1 MTVTDVERIPAQTAP
16 GAVPLLAR
24 PGLHY
29 APVPGG
35 VYFSG
40 TRGQFVLRGSELLYA
55 VADGCVPLLRAGTT
69 EDALVA
75 EFGTERARPAVRH
88 LLGKLR
94 ENGLLLDPA
103 ALTEPEP
110 PTELAA
116 RHAGTLAR
124 LTARLDDP
132 YAAFARLRRA
142 RVRLHGP
149 ATATAPALRGLRR
162 AGVTD
167 VTATAVPHT
176 PTPLVP
182 VCDPAMYADPALLS
196 ASTGPAADPR
206 PLIPAGDPA
215 VHQPLTPAGDP
226 AVHHSLTPA
235 GAPTVD
241 VPDTRTPA
249 GDPAAHQPL
258 TPVGDPTAHHSL
270 TPVGD
275 PTAHHSLTP
284 VGDPAVHQPLTPA
297 GAPTVNV
304 PDTRTPAGD
313 PTAHQPRAETPAGDP
328 AARQPLTPVGAPTVN
343 VPDTR
348 TPAGDPAANR
358 PRAEIPVGDPA
369 VAAPV
374 TAEGVPGV
382 VVEFLDGDR
391 TWTERDGT
399 LHVPVLLG
407 PGPVLVGPVRVAPG
421 VWEVFRD
428 RARAWADAEGVEPA
442 TGPIAHSLA
451 GALAAQLLT
460 DTLTG
465 VAEPGE
471 AHVVHG
477 PDLTADRVT
486 VTGAPVSEAVAVRL
500 GDAPAEPLPAPE
512 DALGAAGVLTARW
525 TGLFASVQGEDLP
538 QMPLALR
545 AAEHRADRRGTVT
558 AWAAHQETAAIA
570 AALAALRDRGT
581 GAFGV
586 PAAGLTREHWLL
598 DGALRHLARREGD
611 SHAADTPLHA
621 EGRRILAEV
630 RALLGEAEPV
640 LAVARYAGVGWP
652 LAEVTA
658 AGRSLGAGWGPTAA
672 DATYAALCTAL
683 AVTQSGGTADRLST
697 DALLTADD
705 TTRAAL
711 REQLSAI
718 AVHEGHPRRTDPVL
732 GELPFWHGPVTVRA
746 VPTTAEESGDAHH

>member
-1 MTVTDVERIPAQTAP
+1 MTVTEVERNAAVSPPATT
-16 GAVPLLAR
+16 PLRAR

-69 EDALVA
+69 EEALVA

-94 ENGLLLDPA
+94 ENGLLLDAA

-110 PTELAA
+110 PAELAA
-116 RHAGTLAR
+116 RHAETLAR

-167 VTATAVPHT
+167 VTVTAAPVT
-176 PTPLVP
+176 PQGPLVP

-196 ASTGPAADPR
+196 GSSGSAGGSRA
-206 PLIPAGDPA
+206 LIPAGAPA
-215 VHQPLTPAGDP
+215 VHG
-226 AVHHSLTPA
+226 H
-235 GAPTVD
+235 GAT
-241 VPDTRTPA
+241 
-249 GDPAAHQPL
+249 
-258 TPVGDPTAHHSL
+258 TPVG
-270 TPVGD
+270 G
-275 PTAHHSLTP
+275 
-284 VGDPAVHQPLTPA
+284 PAV
-297 GAPTVNV
+297 
-304 PDTRTPAGD
+304 
-313 PTAHQPRAETPAGDP
+313 TAS
-328 AARQPLTPVGAPTVN
+328 
-343 VPDTR
+343 
-348 TPAGDPAANR
+348 
-358 PRAEIPVGDPA
+358 
-369 VAAPV
+369 V
-374 TAEGVPGV
+374 TDEGVPRV

-391 TWTERDGT
+391 TWTEEDGT

-407 PGPVLVGPVRVAPG
+407 PGPVLVGPIGVAPG
-421 VWEVFRD
+421 AWEVLRD

-500 GDAPAEPLPAPE
+500 ADTPAEPHPAPE
-512 DALGAAGVLTARW
+512 DALDAAGVLTARW
-525 TGLFASVQGEDLP
+525 TGLFASARGEDLP

-545 AAEHRADRRGTVT
+545 AAEHRADRAGTVT
-558 AWAAHQETAAIA
+558 AWAAHQETATLA
-570 AALAALRDRGT
+570 AALAALRDRVEDTSGT
-581 GAFGV
+581 

-598 DGALRHLARREGD
+598 DGALRRLARTAGD
-611 SHAADTPLHA
+611 VLDEDAPLHA
-621 EGRRILAEV
+621 EGHRIAAEL
-630 RALLGEAEPV
+630 RALLGGTAPV
-640 LAVARYAGVGWP
+640 LAVSRYAGVGWP
-652 LAEVTA
+652 LAEVTVD
-658 AGRSLGAGWGPTAA
+658 GRPRGAGWGPTATE
-672 DATYAALCTAL
+672 ATYAALCTAL
-683 AVTQSGGTADRLST
+683 AVTQTGGTADRLST

-705 TTRAAL
+705 ATRAAL
-711 REQLSAI
+711 RAQLTAR
-718 AVHEGHPRRTDPVL
+718 AGHQGHPLRTDPVL
-732 GELPFWHGPVTVRA
+732 GELPFWYGPVTDHPVR
-746 VPTTAEESGDAHH
+746 TSAEEATDADH

>member
-1 MTVTDVERIPAQTAP
+1 MTVTDVERSAVESPPTA
-16 GAVPLLAR
+16 APLRAR

-110 PTELAA
+110 PAALAA
-116 RHAGTLAR
+116 LHADTLAR

-149 ATATAPALRGLRR
+149 TTATAPALRGLRR
-162 AGVTD
+162 AGVAD
-167 VTATAVPHT
+167 VTATSVPET

-196 ASTGPAADPR
+196 GRNGSAGGSRALLPSRA
-206 PLIPAGDPA
+206 LIPAGDPA
-215 VHQPLTPAGDP
+215 VRTPSTPVGDPAVHHPLTPAGDP
-226 AVHHSLTPA
+226 AVNQP
-235 GAPTVD
+235 G
-241 VPDTRTPA
+241 TRTPF
-249 GDPAAHQPL
+249 
-258 TPVGDPTAHHSL
+258 
-270 TPVGD
+270 
-275 PTAHHSLTP
+275 
-284 VGDPAVHQPLTPA
+284 GDPAVNGH
-297 GAPTVNV
+297 GAT
-304 PDTRTPAGD
+304 
-313 PTAHQPRAETPAGDP
+313 
-328 AARQPLTPVGAPTVN
+328 TPVG
-343 VPDTR
+343 
-348 TPAGDPAANR
+348 G
-358 PRAEIPVGDPA
+358 PA
-369 VAAPV
+369 VTAPV
-374 TAEGVPGV
+374 TTEGVPRV
-382 VVEFLDGDR
+382 VVEFLEGDR
-391 TWTERDGT
+391 TWTEEDGT

-407 PGPVLVGPVRVAPG
+407 PGPVLVGPVGVAPG

-500 GDAPAEPLPAPE
+500 ADSPADPLPTPE
-512 DALGAAGVLTARW
+512 DALDAAGVLTARW
-525 TGLFASVQGEDLP
+525 TGLFASAQGEDLP

-545 AAEHRADRRGTVT
+545 AAEHRADRTGTVT
-558 AWAAHQETAAIA
+558 AWAAHQETATIA
-570 AALAALRDRGT
+570 AALAALRDRVTDASGT
-581 GAFGV
+581 

-598 DGALRHLARREGD
+598 DGALRHLAGTGSDVR
-611 SHAADTPLHA
+611 DTDAPLHA
-621 EGRRILAEV
+621 EGHRIAAEL
-630 RALLGEAEPV
+630 RALLGGAEPV
-640 LAVARYAGVGWP
+640 LAVSRYAGVGWP
-652 LAEVTA
+652 LAEVTVD
-658 AGRSLGAGWGPTAA
+658 GRPLGAGWGPTAA
-672 DATYAALCTAL
+672 EATYAALCTAL
-683 AVTQSGGTADRLST
+683 AVAQTGGTAGRLST

-705 TTRAAL
+705 ATRAAL
-711 REQLSAI
+711 RAQLTAR
-718 AVHEGHPRRTDPVL
+718 AVHEGHSLRTDPVL
-732 GELPFWHGPVTVRA
+732 GELPFWHGPVTAHA
-746 VPTTAEESGDAHH
+746 VPTTAEEATDADH

>member
-1 MTVTDVERIPAQTAP
+1 MTVTEVERNAAVSPPATT
-16 GAVPLLAR
+16 PLRAR

-94 ENGLLLDPA
+94 ENGLLLDAA

-110 PTELAA
+110 PAELAA
-116 RHAGTLAR
+116 RHAETLAR

-167 VTATAVPHT
+167 VTATDAPVT
-176 PTPLVP
+176 PQGPLVP

-196 ASTGPAADPR
+196 GSSGSAGGSRALIPAGAPAVRTPST
-206 PLIPAGDPA
+206 PAGDPA
-215 VHQPLTPAGDP
+215 VRHPLTPAGDP
-226 AVHHSLTPA
+226 AVDGP
-235 GAPTVD
+235 G
-241 VPDTRTPA
+241 TR
-249 GDPAAHQPL
+249 
-258 TPVGDPTAHHSL
+258 TPVGDPAVQH
-270 TPVGD
+270 P
-275 PTAHHSLTP
+275 LTP
-284 VGDPAVHQPLTPA
+284 VGDPAVHGT
-297 GAPTVNV
+297 G
-304 PDTRTPAGD
+304 
-313 PTAHQPRAETPAGDP
+313 
-328 AARQPLTPVGAPTVN
+328 
-343 VPDTR
+343 TR
-348 TPAGDPAANR
+348 TPAGDPAVDGPGTR
-358 PRAEIPVGDPA
+358 TPVGDPA
-369 VAAPV
+369 VQHPLTPV
-374 TAEGVPGV
+374 GDPAVHGTGTRTPVGDPAVHGHGATTPVGGPAVTTSVTDEGVPRV

-391 TWTERDGT
+391 TWTEEDGT

-407 PGPVLVGPVRVAPG
+407 PGPVLVGPVGVAPG
-421 VWEVFRD
+421 AWEVLRD

-486 VTGAPVSEAVAVRL
+486 VTGVPVSEAVAVRL
-500 GDAPAEPLPAPE
+500 ADTPAEPHPAPE
-512 DALGAAGVLTARW
+512 DALDAAGVLTARW
-525 TGLFASVQGEDLP
+525 TGLFASARGEDLP

-545 AAEHRADRRGTVT
+545 AAEHRADRAGTVT
-558 AWAAHQETAAIA
+558 AWAAHQETATLA
-570 AALAALRDRGT
+570 AALAALRDRVEDTSGT
-581 GAFGV
+581 

-598 DGALRHLARREGD
+598 DGALRRLARTAGD
-611 SHAADTPLHA
+611 VLDEDAPLHA
-621 EGRRILAEV
+621 EGHRIAAEL
-630 RALLGEAEPV
+630 RALLGGTAPV
-640 LAVARYAGVGWP
+640 LAVSRYAGVGWP
-652 LAEVTA
+652 LAEVTVD
-658 AGRSLGAGWGPTAA
+658 GRPRGAGWGPTATE
-672 DATYAALCTAL
+672 ATYAALCTAL
-683 AVTQSGGTADRLST
+683 AVTQTGGTADRLST

-705 TTRAAL
+705 ATRAAL
-711 REQLSAI
+711 RAQLTAR
-718 AVHEGHPRRTDPVL
+718 AGHQGHPLRTDPVL
-732 GELPFWHGPVTVRA
+732 GELPFWYGPVTDHPVR
-746 VPTTAEESGDAHH
+746 TSAEEATDADH

>member
-1 MTVTDVERIPAQTAP
+1 MTVTDVERAPAGTAS
-16 GAVPLLAR
+16 GAAPLVAR

-110 PTELAA
+110 PAALAA
-116 RHAGTLAR
+116 RHAETLAR

-149 ATATAPALRGLRR
+149 TTATAPALRGLRR
-162 AGVTD
+162 AGVAD
-167 VTATAVPHT
+167 VTATSVPV
-176 PTPLVP
+176 PAAPLVP

-196 ASTGPAADPR
+196 GRSGSAGGSRA
-206 PLIPAGDPA
+206 LIPAGDPA
-215 VHQPLTPAGDP
+215 VRHPLTPAGDP
-226 AVHHSLTPA
+226 AVHHPQTPA
-235 GAPTVD
+235 GDPAVEGTGTHTPVGD
-241 VPDTRTPA
+241 PAVNRPGTRTPA
-249 GDPAAHQPL
+249 GDPAVNGHGAT
-258 TPVGDPTAHHSL
+258 TPVG
-270 TPVGD
+270 G
-275 PTAHHSLTP
+275 
-284 VGDPAVHQPLTPA
+284 PAVT
-297 GAPTVNV
+297 
-304 PDTRTPAGD
+304 
-313 PTAHQPRAETPAGDP
+313 
-328 AARQPLTPVGAPTVN
+328 
-343 VPDTR
+343 
-348 TPAGDPAANR
+348 
-358 PRAEIPVGDPA
+358 
-369 VAAPV
+369 APV
-374 TAEGVPGV
+374 TTEGVPRV

-391 TWTERDGT
+391 TWSEEDGT

-407 PGPVLVGPVRVAPG
+407 PGPVLVGPVGVAPG
-421 VWEVFRD
+421 VWAVFRD

-500 GDAPAEPLPAPE
+500 ADAPAEPLPAPE
-512 DALGAAGVLTARW
+512 DALDAAGVLTARW
-525 TGLFASVQGEDLP
+525 TGLFACAQGQHLP

-545 AAEHRADRRGTVT
+545 AAEHRADRVGMVT
-558 AWAAHQETAAIA
+558 AWAAHQETATIA
-570 AALAALRDRGT
+570 AALAALRDRAADASGT
-581 GAFGV
+581 A
-586 PAAGLTREHWLL
+586 AAGLTREHWLL
-598 DGALRHLARREGD
+598 DGALRQLARTEGD
-611 SHAADTPLHA
+611 ALDTDAPLHA
-621 EGRRILAEV
+621 EGQRIAAEL
-630 RALLGEAEPV
+630 RALPGAAEPV
-640 LAVARYAGVGWP
+640 LTVSRYTGVGWP

-658 AGRSLGAGWGPTAA
+658 DGRPLGAGWGPTAVE
-672 DATYAALCTAL
+672 ATYAALCTAL
-683 AVTQSGGTADRLST
+683 AVAQTGGTAGRLST
-697 DALLTADD
+697 DALLTVDD
-705 TTRAAL
+705 ATRAAL
-711 REQLSAI
+711 RAQLTAR
-718 AVHEGHPRRTDPVL
+718 AGHEGHPLRTDPVL
-732 GELPFWHGPVTVRA
+732 GELPFWHGPVTGHA
-746 VPTTAEESGDAHH
+746 VPTTAEEATDADH

>member
-1 MTVTDVERIPAQTAP
+1 MTVTDVERTPARTAS
-16 GAVPLLAR
+16 GAAPLVAR

-110 PTELAA
+110 PAALAA
-116 RHAGTLAR
+116 RHAETLAR

-149 ATATAPALRGLRR
+149 TTATAPALRGLRR
-162 AGVTD
+162 AGVAD
-167 VTATAVPHT
+167 VTATSVPV
-176 PTPLVP
+176 PAAPLVP

-196 ASTGPAADPR
+196 GRSGSAGGSRA
-206 PLIPAGDPA
+206 LIPAGDPA
-215 VHQPLTPAGDP
+215 VRHPQTPAGDP
-226 AVHHSLTPA
+226 AVHHPQTPA
-235 GAPTVD
+235 GGPAVEGTGTHTPAGDPAVNR
-241 VPDTRTPA
+241 PGTRTPA
-249 GDPAAHQPL
+249 GDPAVNGHGA
-258 TPVGDPTAHHSL
+258 T
-270 TPVGD
+270 
-275 PTAHHSLTP
+275 
-284 VGDPAVHQPLTPA
+284 TPA
-297 GAPTVNV
+297 G
-304 PDTRTPAGD
+304 G
-313 PTAHQPRAETPAGDP
+313 
-328 AARQPLTPVGAPTVN
+328 
-343 VPDTR
+343 
-348 TPAGDPAANR
+348 
-358 PRAEIPVGDPA
+358 PA
-369 VAAPV
+369 VTAPV
-374 TAEGVPGV
+374 TTEGVPRV

-391 TWTERDGT
+391 TWSEEDGT

-407 PGPVLVGPVRVAPG
+407 PGPVLVGPVGVAPG
-421 VWEVFRD
+421 VWAVFRD

-486 VTGAPVSEAVAVRL
+486 VTGAPVREAVAVRL
-500 GDAPAEPLPAPE
+500 TDAAAESLPAPE
-512 DALGAAGVLTARW
+512 DALDAAGVLTARW
-525 TGLFASVQGEDLP
+525 TGLFASAQGEHLP

-545 AAEHRADRRGTVT
+545 AAEHRADRAGTVT
-558 AWAAHQETAAIA
+558 AWAAHQETATIA
-570 AALAALRDRGT
+570 AALAALRDRATDASGT
-581 GAFGV
+581 A
-586 PAAGLTREHWLL
+586 AAGLTREHWLL
-598 DGALRHLARREGD
+598 DGALRQLARTEGD
-611 SHAADTPLHA
+611 VIDTDAPLHA
-621 EGRRILAEV
+621 EGLRIAAEL
-630 RALLGEAEPV
+630 RALPGAAEPV
-640 LAVARYAGVGWP
+640 LTVSRYAGVGWP

-658 AGRSLGAGWGPTAA
+658 DGRPLGAGWGPTAVE
-672 DATYAALCTAL
+672 ATYAALCTAL
-683 AVTQSGGTADRLST
+683 AVAQTGGTAGRLST
-697 DALLTADD
+697 DALLTVDD
-705 TTRAAL
+705 ATRAAL
-711 REQLSAI
+711 RAQLTAR
-718 AVHEGHPRRTDPVL
+718 AVHEGHPLRTDPVL
-732 GELPFWHGPVTVRA
+732 GELPFWHGPVTGHA
-746 VPTTAEESGDAHH
+746 VPTSAEEATDADH

>member
-1 MTVTDVERIPAQTAP
+1 MTVTDVERAPAGTAS
-16 GAVPLLAR
+16 GAAPLVAR

-110 PTELAA
+110 PAALAA
-116 RHAGTLAR
+116 RHAETLAR

-149 ATATAPALRGLRR
+149 TTATAPALRGLRR
-162 AGVTD
+162 AGVAD
-167 VTATAVPHT
+167 VTATSVPV
-176 PTPLVP
+176 PAAPLVP

-196 ASTGPAADPR
+196 GRSGSAGGSRA
-206 PLIPAGDPA
+206 LIPAGDPA
-215 VHQPLTPAGDP
+215 VRHP
-226 AVHHSLTPA
+226 
-235 GAPTVD
+235 
-241 VPDTRTPA
+241 
-249 GDPAAHQPL
+249 
-258 TPVGDPTAHHSL
+258 
-270 TPVGD
+270 
-275 PTAHHSLTP
+275 LTP
-284 VGDPAVHQPLTPA
+284 VGDPAVHHPQ
-297 GAPTVNV
+297 
-304 PDTRTPAGD
+304 
-313 PTAHQPRAETPAGDP
+313 TPAGDP
-328 AARQPLTPVGAPTVN
+328 AVEGTGTHTPVGDPAVN
-343 VPDTR
+343 RPGTR
-348 TPAGDPAANR
+348 TPAGDPAVNGHGATT
-358 PRAEIPVGDPA
+358 PVGGPA
-369 VAAPV
+369 VTAPV
-374 TAEGVPGV
+374 TTEGVPRV

-391 TWTERDGT
+391 TWSEEDGT

-407 PGPVLVGPVRVAPG
+407 PGPVLVGPVGVAPG
-421 VWEVFRD
+421 VWAVFRD

-500 GDAPAEPLPAPE
+500 ADAPAEPLPAPE
-512 DALGAAGVLTARW
+512 DALDAAGVLTARW
-525 TGLFASVQGEDLP
+525 TGLFACAQGEHLP

-545 AAEHRADRRGTVT
+545 AAEHRADRVGMVT
-558 AWAAHQETAAIA
+558 AWAAHQETATIA
-570 AALAALRDRGT
+570 AALAALRDRAADASGT
-581 GAFGV
+581 A
-586 PAAGLTREHWLL
+586 AAGLTREHWLL
-598 DGALRHLARREGD
+598 DGALRQLARTEGD
-611 SHAADTPLHA
+611 ALDTDAPLHA
-621 EGRRILAEV
+621 EGRRIAAEL
-630 RALLGEAEPV
+630 RALPGAAEPV
-640 LAVARYAGVGWP
+640 LTVSRYTGVGWP

-658 AGRSLGAGWGPTAA
+658 DGRPLGAGWGPTALE
-672 DATYAALCTAL
+672 ATYAALCTAL
-683 AVTQSGGTADRLST
+683 AVAQTCGTAGRLST
-697 DALLTADD
+697 DALLTVDD
-705 TTRAAL
+705 ATRAAL
-711 REQLSAI
+711 RAQLTAR
-718 AVHEGHPRRTDPVL
+718 AVHEGHPLRTDPVL
-732 GELPFWHGPVTVRA
+732 GELPFWHGPVTGHA
-746 VPTTAEESGDAHH
+746 VPTTAEEATDADH

>member
-1 MTVTDVERIPAQTAP
+1 MTVTDVERSPVESPPTA
-16 GAVPLLAR
+16 AILRAR

-103 ALTEPEP
+103 TLTEPEP
-110 PTELAA
+110 PAELAA
-116 RHAGTLAR
+116 RHADTLAR

-149 ATATAPALRGLRR
+149 TTATAPALRGLRR
-162 AGVTD
+162 AGVAD
-167 VTATAVPHT
+167 ATATALPMT
-176 PTPLVP
+176 PPTPLVP

-196 ASTGPAADPR
+196 GRSGSAGGSRALLPSRA
-206 PLIPAGDPA
+206 LIPAGDPA
-215 VHQPLTPAGDP
+215 ARTPSTPAGDPAVHHPLTPAGDP
-226 AVHHSLTPA
+226 AVDGT
-235 GAPTVD
+235 G
-241 VPDTRTPA
+241 TR
-249 GDPAAHQPL
+249 
-258 TPVGDPTAHHSL
+258 
-270 TPVGD
+270 
-275 PTAHHSLTP
+275 TP
-284 VGDPAVHQPLTPA
+284 VGDPAVNGH
-297 GAPTVNV
+297 GAAT
-304 PDTRTPAGD
+304 
-313 PTAHQPRAETPAGDP
+313 
-328 AARQPLTPVGAPTVN
+328 
-343 VPDTR
+343 
-348 TPAGDPAANR
+348 
-358 PRAEIPVGDPA
+358 PVGDPA
-369 VAAPV
+369 VNGHGAATPVGGPAVTAPV
-374 TAEGVPGV
+374 TTEGVPRV

-391 TWTERDGT
+391 TWTEEDGT

-407 PGPVLVGPVRVAPG
+407 PGPVLVGPVGVAPG

-500 GDAPAEPLPAPE
+500 ADAPAEPLPAPE
-512 DALGAAGVLTARW
+512 DALDAAGVLTARW
-525 TGLFASVQGEDLP
+525 TGLFASAQGEDLP

-545 AAEHRADRRGTVT
+545 AAEHRADRTGTVT
-558 AWAAHQETAAIA
+558 AWAAHQETATIA
-570 AALAALRDRGT
+570 AALAALRDRVTDATGT
-581 GAFGV
+581 

-598 DGALRHLARREGD
+598 DGALRRLARTD
-611 SHAADTPLHA
+611 SDVLDTDAPLHA
-621 EGRRILAEV
+621 EGHRIAAEL
-630 RALLGEAEPV
+630 RACLGGSEPV
-640 LAVARYAGVGWP
+640 LAVSRYAGVGWP

-658 AGRSLGAGWGPTAA
+658 DGRPLGAGWGPTTAE
-672 DATYAALCTAL
+672 ATYAALCTAL
-683 AVTQSGGTADRLST
+683 AVAQTGGTAGRLST

-705 TTRAAL
+705 ATRAAL
-711 REQLSAI
+711 RAQLTAR
-718 AVHEGHPRRTDPVL
+718 AVHEGHALRTDPVL
-732 GELPFWHGPVTVRA
+732 GELPFWHGPVTAHA
-746 VPTTAEESGDAHH
+746 VPTTAEEATDADH

>member
-1 MTVTDVERIPAQTAP
+1 MTVTDVERSAVASPPTA
-16 GAVPLLAR
+16 APLRAR

-110 PTELAA
+110 PAELAA
-116 RHAGTLAR
+116 RHADALAR

-149 ATATAPALRGLRR
+149 TTATAPALRGLRR

-167 VTATAVPHT
+167 VTATAVPET
-176 PTPLVP
+176 SAPLVP

-196 ASTGPAADPR
+196 GRSGSAGGSRA
-206 PLIPAGDPA
+206 LIPAGDPA
-215 VHQPLTPAGDP
+215 VRTPSTPVGDP

-235 GAPTVD
+235 GDPAVEGTG
-241 VPDTRTPA
+241 TRTPA
-249 GDPAAHQPL
+249 GDPAVTEP
-258 TPVGDPTAHHSL
+258 G
-270 TPVGD
+270 
-275 PTAHHSLTP
+275 
-284 VGDPAVHQPLTPA
+284 
-297 GAPTVNV
+297 
-304 PDTRTPAGD
+304 
-313 PTAHQPRAETPAGDP
+313 
-328 AARQPLTPVGAPTVN
+328 
-343 VPDTR
+343 TR
-348 TPAGDPAANR
+348 TPAGDPAVNGHGAGT
-358 PRAEIPVGDPA
+358 PAGGPA
-369 VAAPV
+369 VTAPV
-374 TAEGVPGV
+374 TTEGVPRV

-391 TWTERDGT
+391 TWTEEAGT

-407 PGPVLVGPVRVAPG
+407 PGPVLVGPAGVAPG
-421 VWEVFRD
+421 VWQVFRD
-428 RARAWADAEGVEPA
+428 RARSWADAEGVEPA

-500 GDAPAEPLPAPE
+500 ADTLAEPLPAPE
-512 DALGAAGVLTARW
+512 DALDAAGVLTARW
-525 TGLFASVQGEDLP
+525 TGLFASAQGEDLP

-545 AAEHRADRRGTVT
+545 AAEHRADRTGTVT
-558 AWAAHQETAAIA
+558 AWAAHQETATIA
-570 AALAALRDRGT
+570 AALAALRDRAGDASGT
-581 GAFGV
+581 

-598 DGALRHLARREGD
+598 DGALRRLARVEGD
-611 SHAADTPLHA
+611 VLDTDAPLHA
-621 EGRRILAEV
+621 EGRRIAAELG
-630 RALLGEAEPV
+630 ALLGGAEPV
-640 LAVARYAGVGWP
+640 LAVARYAHVGWP
-652 LAEVTA
+652 LAEVTVD
-658 AGRSLGAGWGPTAA
+658 GRPLGAGWGPTAVE
-672 DATYAALCTAL
+672 ATYAALCTAL
-683 AVTQSGGTADRLST
+683 AVAQTGGTAGRLST

-705 TTRAAL
+705 ATRAAL
-711 REQLSAI
+711 REQLTAR
-718 AVHEGHPRRTDPVL
+718 AVHEGQPRRTDPVL
-732 GELPFWHGPVTVRA
+732 GELPFWHGPVTAHA
-746 VPTTAEESGDAHH
+746 VPTNAEEATDADH

>member
-1 MTVTDVERIPAQTAP
+1 MTVTDVERSAVESPPAAAP
-16 GAVPLLAR
+16 LKAR

-110 PTELAA
+110 PAELAA
-116 RHAGTLAR
+116 RHADTLAR

-132 YAAFARLRRA
+132 YAVFARLRRA

-149 ATATAPALRGLRR
+149 TTATAPALRGLRR
-162 AGVTD
+162 AGVAD
-167 VTATAVPHT
+167 VTATALPVTP

-196 ASTGPAADPR
+196 GRSGSAGGSRA
-206 PLIPAGDPA
+206 LIPAGDPA
-215 VHQPLTPAGDP
+215 VRAL
-226 AVHHSLTPA
+226 S
-235 GAPTVD
+235 
-241 VPDTRTPA
+241 
-249 GDPAAHQPL
+249 
-258 TPVGDPTAHHSL
+258 TPVGDPAVRTPS

-275 PTAHHSLTP
+275 PAVQHSLTP
-284 VGDPAVHQPLTPA
+284 VGDPAVNQP
-297 GAPTVNV
+297 G
-304 PDTRTPAGD
+304 TRT
-313 PTAHQPRAETPAGDP
+313 
-328 AARQPLTPVGAPTVN
+328 
-343 VPDTR
+343 
-348 TPAGDPAANR
+348 
-358 PRAEIPVGDPA
+358 PVGDPA
-369 VAAPV
+369 VNGHGATTPVGGPAVTAPV
-374 TAEGVPGV
+374 TTEGVPRV

-391 TWTERDGT
+391 TWTEEDGT

-407 PGPVLVGPVRVAPG
+407 PGPVLVGPVGVAPG

-442 TGPIAHSLA
+442 IGPIAHSLA

-500 GDAPAEPLPAPE
+500 ADTPAEPLPAPE
-512 DALGAAGVLTARW
+512 DALDAAGVLTARW
-525 TGLFASVQGEDLP
+525 TGLFASAQGEDLP

-545 AAEHRADRRGTVT
+545 AAEHRADRTGTVT
-558 AWAAHQETAAIA
+558 AWAAHQETATIA
-570 AALAALRDRGT
+570 AALAALRDRATDASGT
-581 GAFGV
+581 
-586 PAAGLTREHWLL
+586 PAAGLTPEHWLL
-598 DGALRHLARREGD
+598 DGALRQLARMDGD
-611 SHAADTPLHA
+611 VLDTGAPLHA
-621 EGRRILAEV
+621 EGHRIAAEL
-630 RALLGEAEPV
+630 RALLGGAEPV
-640 LAVARYAGVGWP
+640 LAVSRYAGVGWP
-652 LAEVTA
+652 LAEVTVD
-658 AGRSLGAGWGPTAA
+658 GRPLGAGWGPTAA
-672 DATYAALCTAL
+672 GATYAALCTAL
-683 AVTQSGGTADRLST
+683 AVAQTGGTAGRLST

-705 TTRAAL
+705 ATRAAL
-711 REQLSAI
+711 RAQLTAR
-718 AVHEGHPRRTDPVL
+718 AVHEGHALRTDPVL
-732 GELPFWHGPVTVRA
+732 GDLPFWHGPVTAHA
-746 VPTTAEESGDAHH
+746 VPTTAEEATDADH

>member
-1 MTVTDVERIPAQTAP
+1 MTVTDVERTPARTAS
-16 GAVPLLAR
+16 GAEPLVAR

-110 PTELAA
+110 SAALAA
-116 RHAGTLAR
+116 RHAETLAR

-149 ATATAPALRGLRR
+149 TTATAPALRGLRR
-162 AGVTD
+162 AGVAD
-167 VTATAVPHT
+167 VTATSVPV
-176 PTPLVP
+176 PAAPLVP

-196 ASTGPAADPR
+196 GRSGSAGGSRA
-206 PLIPAGDPA
+206 LIPAGDPA
-215 VHQPLTPAGDP
+215 
-226 AVHHSLTPA
+226 
-235 GAPTVD
+235 
-241 VPDTRTPA
+241 
-249 GDPAAHQPL
+249 AARH
-258 TPVGDPTAHHSL
+258 PVRHP
-270 TPVGD
+270 
-275 PTAHHSLTP
+275 LTP
-284 VGDPAVHQPLTPA
+284 VGDPAVHHPQTPA
-297 GAPTVNV
+297 GG
-304 PDTRTPAGD
+304 PAVEG
-313 PTAHQPRAETPAGDP
+313 TGTHTPAGDP
-328 AARQPLTPVGAPTVN
+328 AVNQPGTRTPVGGPAVN
-343 VPDTR
+343 GHGAT
-348 TPAGDPAANR
+348 T
-358 PRAEIPVGDPA
+358 PVGGPA
-369 VAAPV
+369 VTAPV
-374 TAEGVPGV
+374 TTEGVPRV

-391 TWTERDGT
+391 TWTEEDGT

-407 PGPVLVGPVRVAPG
+407 PGPILVGPVGVAPG
-421 VWEVFRD
+421 VWAVFRD

-442 TGPIAHSLA
+442 AGPIAHSLA

-500 GDAPAEPLPAPE
+500 ADAPAEPLPAPE
-512 DALGAAGVLTARW
+512 DALNAAGVLTARW
-525 TGLFASVQGEDLP
+525 TGLFASAQGEDLP

-545 AAEHRADRRGTVT
+545 AAEHRADRAGTVT
-558 AWAAHQETAAIA
+558 AWAAHQETATIA
-570 AALAALRDRGT
+570 AALAALRDRATDASGT
-581 GAFGV
+581 A
-586 PAAGLTREHWLL
+586 AAGLTREHWLL
-598 DGALRHLARREGD
+598 DGALRQLARTEGD
-611 SHAADTPLHA
+611 VLDTDAPVHA
-621 EGRRILAEV
+621 EGRRIAAELG
-630 RALLGEAEPV
+630 ALPGGAEPV
-640 LAVARYAGVGWP
+640 LTVSRYAGVGWP

-658 AGRSLGAGWGPTAA
+658 DGRPLGAGWGPTAVE
-672 DATYAALCTAL
+672 ATYAALCTAL
-683 AVTQSGGTADRLST
+683 AVAQTSGTAGRLST
-697 DALLTADD
+697 DALLTVDD
-705 TTRAAL
+705 ATRAAL
-711 REQLSAI
+711 RAQLTAR
-718 AVHEGHPRRTDPVL
+718 AVHEGHPLRTDPVL
-732 GELPFWHGPVTVRA
+732 GELPFWHGPVTGHA
-746 VPTTAEESGDAHH
+746 VPTTAEEATDADH

>member
-1 MTVTDVERIPAQTAP
+1 MTVTDVERSALASPPAAAP
-16 GAVPLLAR
+16 LRAR

-110 PTELAA
+110 PAELAA
-116 RHAGTLAR
+116 RHADTLAR

-162 AGVTD
+162 AGVSD
-167 VTATAVPHT
+167 VAATAVPQT
-176 PTPLVP
+176 PAPLVP

-196 ASTGPAADPR
+196 GRSGSAGGSRA
-206 PLIPAGDPA
+206 LIPAGDPA
-215 VHQPLTPAGDP
+215 VRPPSTPAGDP
-226 AVHHSLTPA
+226 AVNGT
-235 GAPTVD
+235 G
-241 VPDTRTPA
+241 TR
-249 GDPAAHQPL
+249 
-258 TPVGDPTAHHSL
+258 
-270 TPVGD
+270 
-275 PTAHHSLTP
+275 TP
-284 VGDPAVHQPLTPA
+284 VGDPAVDGH
-297 GAPTVNV
+297 GAT
-304 PDTRTPAGD
+304 T
-313 PTAHQPRAETPAGDP
+313 
-328 AARQPLTPVGAPTVN
+328 
-343 VPDTR
+343 
-348 TPAGDPAANR
+348 
-358 PRAEIPVGDPA
+358 PVGDPA
-369 VAAPV
+369 VTAPV
-374 TAEGVPGV
+374 TTEGVPRV

-391 TWTERDGT
+391 TWAEEAGT

-407 PGPVLVGPVRVAPG
+407 PGPVLVGPVGVAPG
-421 VWEVFRD
+421 VWQVFRD
-428 RARAWADAEGVEPA
+428 RARAWADAEGVEAA
-442 TGPIAHSLA
+442 TGPISHSLA

-500 GDAPAEPLPAPE
+500 DATPAEPLPAPE
-512 DALGAAGVLTARW
+512 DALEAAGVLSARW
-525 TGLFASVQGEDLP
+525 TGLFASAQGEDLP

-545 AAEHRADRRGTVT
+545 AAEHRADRTGTVT
-558 AWAAHQETAAIA
+558 AGAAHQETATIA
-570 AALAALRDRGT
+570 VALAALRDRVTDGPGT
-581 GAFGV
+581 

-598 DGALRHLARREGD
+598 DGALRQLAREERDFLD
-611 SHAADTPLHA
+611 SDAPLHA
-621 EGRRILAEV
+621 EGRRIAVELA
-630 RALLGEAEPV
+630 ALIGGAEPV
-640 LAVARYAGVGWP
+640 LAVARYAHVGWP
-652 LAEVTA
+652 LAEVTVD
-658 AGRSLGAGWGPTAA
+658 GRPLGAGWGPTAVE
-672 DATYAALCTAL
+672 ATYAALCTAL
-683 AVTQSGGTADRLST
+683 AVAQTGGTAGRLST
-697 DALLTADD
+697 DALLATDD
-705 TTRAAL
+705 ATRAVL
-711 REQLSAI
+711 REQLTAR
-718 AVHEGHPRRTDPVL
+718 AVHEGRPRRTDPVL
-732 GELPFWHGPVTVRA
+732 GELPFWHGPVTAHA
-746 VPTTAEESGDAHH
+746 VPTNAEETTDADH

>member
-1 MTVTDVERIPAQTAP
+1 MTVTDVERSAVESPPTA
-16 GAVPLLAR
+16 ATLRAR

-110 PTELAA
+110 PAELAA
-116 RHAGTLAR
+116 RHADTLAR

-132 YAAFARLRRA
+132 YAAFARLHRA

-149 ATATAPALRGLRR
+149 MTATAPALRGLRR
-162 AGVTD
+162 AGVAD
-167 VTATAVPHT
+167 VTATSVPQP

-196 ASTGPAADPR
+196 GRSGSAGGSRA
-206 PLIPAGDPA
+206 LIPAGDPA
-215 VHQPLTPAGDP
+215 VRTPSTPAGDP
-226 AVHHSLTPA
+226 AVEGT
-235 GAPTVD
+235 G
-241 VPDTRTPA
+241 TRTPV
-249 GDPAAHQPL
+249 GGPAVTEPG
-258 TPVGDPTAHHSL
+258 TR
-270 TPVGD
+270 
-275 PTAHHSLTP
+275 TP
-284 VGDPAVHQPLTPA
+284 VGDPAVNGH
-297 GAPTVNV
+297 GAT
-304 PDTRTPAGD
+304 
-313 PTAHQPRAETPAGDP
+313 
-328 AARQPLTPVGAPTVN
+328 TPVG
-343 VPDTR
+343 
-348 TPAGDPAANR
+348 G
-358 PRAEIPVGDPA
+358 PA
-369 VAAPV
+369 VTAPV
-374 TAEGVPGV
+374 TTEGVPRV

-391 TWTERDGT
+391 TWTEEDGT

-407 PGPVLVGPVRVAPG
+407 PGPVLVGPAGVAPG
-421 VWEVFRD
+421 VWEAFRD

-500 GDAPAEPLPAPE
+500 ADAPAEPLPAPE
-512 DALGAAGVLTARW
+512 DALDAAGVLTARW
-525 TGLFASVQGEDLP
+525 TGLFASAQGEDLP

-545 AAEHRADRRGTVT
+545 AAEHRADRTGTVT
-558 AWAAHQETAAIA
+558 AWAAHQETATIA
-570 AALAALRDRGT
+570 AALAALRDRATDATGT
-581 GAFGV
+581 

-598 DGALRHLARREGD
+598 DGALRRLARTDGGVL
-611 SHAADTPLHA
+611 DTDAPLHA
-621 EGRRILAEV
+621 EGHRIAAEL
-630 RALLGEAEPV
+630 RALLGGAEPV
-640 LAVARYAGVGWP
+640 LAVSRYPGVGWR
-652 LAEVTA
+652 LAGVTVD
-658 AGRSLGAGWGPTAA
+658 GRPLGAGWGPTAA
-672 DATYAALCTAL
+672 EATYAALCTAL
-683 AVTQSGGTADRLST
+683 AVAQTGGTAGRLST

-705 TTRAAL
+705 ATRAAL
-711 REQLSAI
+711 RAQLTAR
-718 AVHEGHPRRTDPVL
+718 AVHEGHALRTDPVL
-732 GELPFWHGPVTVRA
+732 GELPFWHGPVTAHA
-746 VPTTAEESGDAHH
+746 VPTTAEEATDADR

>member
-1 MTVTDVERIPAQTAP
+1 MTVTDVERTPARTAS
-16 GAVPLLAR
+16 GAAPLVAR

-110 PTELAA
+110 PAALAA
-116 RHAGTLAR
+116 RHAETLAR

-149 ATATAPALRGLRR
+149 TTATAPALRGLRR
-162 AGVTD
+162 AGVAD
-167 VTATAVPHT
+167 VTATSVPV
-176 PTPLVP
+176 PVAPLVP

-196 ASTGPAADPR
+196 GRSGSAGGSRA
-206 PLIPAGDPA
+206 LIPAGDPA
-215 VHQPLTPAGDP
+215 VRHP
-226 AVHHSLTPA
+226 
-235 GAPTVD
+235 
-241 VPDTRTPA
+241 
-249 GDPAAHQPL
+249 
-258 TPVGDPTAHHSL
+258 
-270 TPVGD
+270 
-275 PTAHHSLTP
+275 LTP
-284 VGDPAVHQPLTPA
+284 VGDPAVHHPQ
-297 GAPTVNV
+297 
-304 PDTRTPAGD
+304 
-313 PTAHQPRAETPAGDP
+313 TPAGDP
-328 AARQPLTPVGAPTVN
+328 AVEGTGTHTPAGDPAVN
-343 VPDTR
+343 RPGTR
-348 TPAGDPAANR
+348 TPAGDPAVNGHGATT
-358 PRAEIPVGDPA
+358 PVGDPA
-369 VAAPV
+369 VTAPV
-374 TAEGVPGV
+374 TTEGVPRV

-391 TWTERDGT
+391 TWTEEDGT

-407 PGPVLVGPVRVAPG
+407 PGPVLVGPVGVAPG
-421 VWEVFRD
+421 VWAVFRD

-486 VTGAPVSEAVAVRL
+486 VTGAPVREAVAVRL
-500 GDAPAEPLPAPE
+500 ADAPAESLPAPE
-512 DALGAAGVLTARW
+512 DALDAAGVLTARW
-525 TGLFASVQGEDLP
+525 TGLFASAQGEHLP

-545 AAEHRADRRGTVT
+545 AAEHRADRAGTVT
-558 AWAAHQETAAIA
+558 AWAAHQETATIA
-570 AALAALRDRGT
+570 AALAALRDRATDASGT
-581 GAFGV
+581 A
-586 PAAGLTREHWLL
+586 AAGLTREHWLL
-598 DGALRHLARREGD
+598 DGALRQLARTEGD
-611 SHAADTPLHA
+611 VIDTDAPLHA
-621 EGRRILAEV
+621 EGLRIAAEL
-630 RALLGEAEPV
+630 RALPGAAEPV
-640 LAVARYAGVGWP
+640 LTVSRYAGVDWP

-658 AGRSLGAGWGPTAA
+658 DGRPLGAGWGPTAVE
-672 DATYAALCTAL
+672 ATYAALCTAL
-683 AVTQSGGTADRLST
+683 AVAQTGGTAGRLST
-697 DALLTADD
+697 DALLTVDD
-705 TTRAAL
+705 ATRAAL
-711 REQLSAI
+711 RAQLTAR
-718 AVHEGHPRRTDPVL
+718 AVHEGHPLRTDAVL
-732 GELPFWHGPVTVRA
+732 GELPFWHGPVTGHA
-746 VPTTAEESGDAHH
+746 VPTTAEEATDADH

>member
-1 MTVTDVERIPAQTAP
+1 MTVTDVERSAVESPPTSAP
-16 GAVPLLAR
+16 LRAR

-103 ALTEPEP
+103 VLTEPEP
-110 PTELAA
+110 PAELAA
-116 RHAGTLAR
+116 RHADTLAR

-132 YAAFARLRRA
+132 YAAFARLRRT

-162 AGVTD
+162 AGLTA
-167 VTATAVPHT
+167 VTATAVPEP
-176 PTPLVP
+176 PTSLVP

-196 ASTGPAADPR
+196 GRSGSAGGSRA
-206 PLIPAGDPA
+206 LIPAGDPA
-215 VHQPLTPAGDP
+215 VRPSLTPAGDPAVQQPLTPVGDPAVDGTGTRTPAGDP
-226 AVHHSLTPA
+226 AVHHPPTPA
-235 GAPTVD
+235 GDPAEDGTG
-241 VPDTRTPA
+241 TRTPA
-249 GDPAAHQPL
+249 GDPAV
-258 TPVGDPTAHHSL
+258 TGTG
-270 TPVGD
+270 TR
-275 PTAHHSLTP
+275 
-284 VGDPAVHQPLTPA
+284 TPA
-297 GAPTVNV
+297 GAPAVNGHGA
-304 PDTRTPAGD
+304 T
-313 PTAHQPRAETPAGDP
+313 
-328 AARQPLTPVGAPTVN
+328 TPVG
-343 VPDTR
+343 
-348 TPAGDPAANR
+348 G
-358 PRAEIPVGDPA
+358 PA
-369 VAAPV
+369 VTAPV
-374 TAEGVPGV
+374 TTEGVPRV

-391 TWTERDGT
+391 TWTEEAGT

-407 PGPVLVGPVRVAPG
+407 PGPVLVGPVGVAPG

-442 TGPIAHSLA
+442 TGPVAHSLA

-477 PDLTADRVT
+477 LDLTADRVT

-500 GDAPAEPLPAPE
+500 TDTPAEPLPAPE
-512 DALGAAGVLTARW
+512 DALDAAGVLSARW
-525 TGLFASVQGEDLP
+525 TGLFASAQGEDLP

-545 AAEHRADRRGTVT
+545 AAEHRADRTGTVT
-558 AWAAHQETAAIA
+558 AWAAHQETATIA
-570 AALAALRDRGT
+570 AALAALRDRATDASGT
-581 GAFGV
+581 

-598 DGALRHLARREGD
+598 DGALRRLARMEEGIL
-611 SHAADTPLHA
+611 DTDAPLHA
-621 EGRRILAEV
+621 EGRRIAAEV
-630 RALLGEAEPV
+630 RALLGGAEPG
-640 LAVARYAGVGWP
+640 LAVSRYAGVGWP
-652 LAEVTA
+652 LAEVTVE
-658 AGRSLGAGWGPTAA
+658 GRPLGAGWGPTAVE
-672 DATYAALCTAL
+672 ATYAALCTAL
-683 AVTQSGGTADRLST
+683 AVAQTGGTAGRLST

-705 TTRAAL
+705 ATRAAL
-711 REQLSAI
+711 REQLTAR
-718 AVHEGHPRRTDPVL
+718 AVHEGHSRRTDPVL
-732 GELPFWHGPVTVRA
+732 GELPFWHGPVTAHA
-746 VPTTAEESGDAHH
+746 VPTTAEEATDADH

>member
-1 MTVTDVERIPAQTAP
+1 MTVTDVERSAVESPPAAAP
-16 GAVPLLAR
+16 LTAR

-103 ALTEPEP
+103 TLTEPEP
-110 PTELAA
+110 PAELAA
-116 RHAGTLAR
+116 RHADTLAR

-149 ATATAPALRGLRR
+149 TTATAPALRGLRR

-167 VTATAVPHT
+167 VTATAVPQT
-176 PTPLVP
+176 PAPLVP

-196 ASTGPAADPR
+196 GRSGSAGGSRA
-206 PLIPAGDPA
+206 LIPAGDPA
-215 VHQPLTPAGDP
+215 VRPPSTPAGDP
-226 AVHHSLTPA
+226 AVEGT
-235 GAPTVD
+235 G
-241 VPDTRTPA
+241 TR
-249 GDPAAHQPL
+249 
-258 TPVGDPTAHHSL
+258 
-270 TPVGD
+270 
-275 PTAHHSLTP
+275 TP
-284 VGDPAVHQPLTPA
+284 VGDPAVNGHGA
-297 GAPTVNV
+297 GT
-304 PDTRTPAGD
+304 
-313 PTAHQPRAETPAGDP
+313 
-328 AARQPLTPVGAPTVN
+328 
-343 VPDTR
+343 
-348 TPAGDPAANR
+348 
-358 PRAEIPVGDPA
+358 PVGDPA
-369 VAAPV
+369 VEGTGTRTPVGDPAVNGTGTRTPVGDPAVNGHGATTPVGDPAVTAPV
-374 TAEGVPGV
+374 TTEGVPRV

-391 TWTERDGT
+391 TWTEEAGT

-407 PGPVLVGPVRVAPG
+407 PGPVLVGPVGVTPG

-428 RARAWADAEGVEPA
+428 RARAWADAEGVEAA

-486 VTGAPVSEAVAVRL
+486 VTGAPVNEAVAVRL
-500 GDAPAEPLPAPE
+500 DDAPAEPLPAPE
-512 DALGAAGVLTARW
+512 DALEAAGVLSARW
-525 TGLFASVQGEDLP
+525 TGLFASAQGEDLP

-545 AAEHRADRRGTVT
+545 AAEHRADRTGTVT
-558 AWAAHQETAAIA
+558 AWAAHQETATIA
-570 AALAALRDRGT
+570 AALAALRDRVTDGSGT
-581 GAFGV
+581 

-598 DGALRHLARREGD
+598 DGALRRLARTEGD
-611 SHAADTPLHA
+611 VLDTDAPLHA
-621 EGRRILAEV
+621 EGRRIAAELA
-630 RALLGEAEPV
+630 ALLGGAEPV
-640 LAVARYAGVGWP
+640 LAVARYAHVGWP
-652 LAEVTA
+652 LAEVTVD
-658 AGRSLGAGWGPTAA
+658 GRPLGAGWGPTAVE
-672 DATYAALCTAL
+672 ATYAALCTAL
-683 AVTQSGGTADRLST
+683 AVAQTGGTAGRLST

-705 TTRAAL
+705 VTRAAL
-711 REQLSAI
+711 REQLTARG
-718 AVHEGHPRRTDPVL
+718 VHEGRPRRSDPVL
-732 GELPFWHGPVTVRA
+732 GELPFWHGPVTAHA
-746 VPTTAEESGDAHH
+746 VPTNAEEATDADH

>member
-1 MTVTDVERIPAQTAP
+1 MTVTDVERN
-16 GAVPLLAR
+16 AVESPPTGTPLKAR

-103 ALTEPEP
+103 AFTEPEP
-110 PTELAA
+110 PAELAA
-116 RHAGTLAR
+116 RHADTLAR

-149 ATATAPALRGLRR
+149 TTATAPALRGLRR
-162 AGVTD
+162 AGVAD
-167 VTATAVPHT
+167 VTATALPVPP

-196 ASTGPAADPR
+196 GRSGSAGGSRA
-206 PLIPAGDPA
+206 LIPAGDPA
-215 VHQPLTPAGDP
+215 VRALTTPAGDPAVQHPLTPAGDP
-226 AVHHSLTPA
+226 AVRHP
-235 GAPTVD
+235 
-241 VPDTRTPA
+241 
-249 GDPAAHQPL
+249 
-258 TPVGDPTAHHSL
+258 
-270 TPVGD
+270 
-275 PTAHHSLTP
+275 LTP
-284 VGDPAVHQPLTPA
+284 VGDPAVRHPL
-297 GAPTVNV
+297 
-304 PDTRTPAGD
+304 
-313 PTAHQPRAETPAGDP
+313 TPAGDP
-328 AARQPLTPVGAPTVN
+328 AVQHPLT
-343 VPDTR
+343 
-348 TPAGDPAANR
+348 
-358 PRAEIPVGDPA
+358 PVGDPA
-369 VAAPV
+369 VDGPGTRTPVGDPAVNRPGTRTPVGDPAVNGHGATTPAGGPAVTAPV
-374 TAEGVPGV
+374 TTEGMPRV

-391 TWTERDGT
+391 TWAEEDGT

-407 PGPVLVGPVRVAPG
+407 PGPVLVGPVGVAPG

-460 DTLTG
+460 DILTG

-500 GDAPAEPLPAPE
+500 ADTPAGPLPDPE
-512 DALGAAGVLTARW
+512 DALDAAGVLTARW
-525 TGLFASVQGEDLP
+525 TGLFASAQGEELP

-545 AAEHRADRRGTVT
+545 AAEHRADRTGTVT
-558 AWAAHQETAAIA
+558 AWAAHQETATIA
-570 AALAALRDRGT
+570 AALAALRDRVTDASGT
-581 GAFGV
+581 
-586 PAAGLTREHWLL
+586 PAAGLTREGWLL
-598 DGALRHLARREGD
+598 DGALRRLARTD
-611 SHAADTPLHA
+611 DDVLDTDAPLHA
-621 EGRRILAEV
+621 EGRRIAAEL
-630 RALLGEAEPV
+630 RALLGGAEPV
-640 LAVARYAGVGWP
+640 LAVSRYAGVGWP
-652 LAEVTA
+652 LAEVTVD
-658 AGRSLGAGWGPTAA
+658 GRPLGAGWGPTAA
-672 DATYAALCTAL
+672 EATYAALCTAL
-683 AVTQSGGTADRLST
+683 AVAQTGGTTDRLST
-697 DALLTADD
+697 DALLTADG

-711 REQLSAI
+711 RAQLTAR
-718 AVHEGHPRRTDPVL
+718 AVHEGHSLRTDPVL
-732 GELPFWHGPVTVRA
+732 GELPFWHGPVTA
-746 VPTTAEESGDAHH
+746 HAAPTTAEEATDADH

>member
-1 MTVTDVERIPAQTAP
+1 MTVTDVERTPARTAP
-16 GAVPLLAR
+16 GAEPLVAR

-110 PTELAA
+110 PAELAA
-116 RHAGTLAR
+116 RHAETLAR

-149 ATATAPALRGLRR
+149 TTATAPALRGLRR
-162 AGVTD
+162 AGMAD
-167 VTATAVPHT
+167 VTATAVPVT
-176 PTPLVP
+176 PPTPLVP

-196 ASTGPAADPR
+196 GRSASAGGSLA
-206 PLIPAGDPA
+206 LIPAGDPA
-215 VHQPLTPAGDP
+215 VRLPSTPAGDP
-226 AVHHSLTPA
+226 AVRHPLTPV
-235 GAPTVD
+235 GDPTVD
-241 VPDTRTPA
+241 QPGTGTPVGDPAVDGTGTRTPA
-249 GDPAAHQPL
+249 GDPAVNGHGA
-258 TPVGDPTAHHSL
+258 T
-270 TPVGD
+270 
-275 PTAHHSLTP
+275 TP
-284 VGDPAVHQPLTPA
+284 VGDPAVNGHSAVT
-297 GAPTVNV
+297 
-304 PDTRTPAGD
+304 
-313 PTAHQPRAETPAGDP
+313 
-328 AARQPLTPVGAPTVN
+328 
-343 VPDTR
+343 
-348 TPAGDPAANR
+348 
-358 PRAEIPVGDPA
+358 PVGDPA
-369 VAAPV
+369 VNGHGATTPVGDPAVNGTSATTPVGGPAVTAPV
-374 TAEGVPGV
+374 TTEGVPRV

-391 TWTERDGT
+391 TWTEEDGAV
-399 LHVPVLLG
+399 HVPVLLG
-407 PGPVLVGPVRVAPG
+407 PGPVLVGPVGVAPG

-500 GDAPAEPLPAPE
+500 ADTPAEPLPAPE
-512 DALGAAGVLTARW
+512 DALDAAGALTARW
-525 TGLFASVQGEDLP
+525 TGLFASAQGEDLP

-545 AAEHRADRRGTVT
+545 AAEHRADHTGTVT
-558 AWAAHQETAAIA
+558 AWAAHQETATIA
-570 AALAALRDRGT
+570 AALAALRDRVSDPSGT
-581 GAFGV
+581 A
-586 PAAGLTREHWLL
+586 AAGLTREHWLL
-598 DGALRHLARREGD
+598 DGALRQLAGTEGD
-611 SHAADTPLHA
+611 VLDADAPLHA
-621 EGRRILAEV
+621 EGHRIAAEL
-630 RALLGEAEPV
+630 RALSGGAEPV
-640 LAVARYAGVGWP
+640 LTVSRYAGVGWP

-658 AGRSLGAGWGPTAA
+658 DGRSLGAGWGPTAA
-672 DATYAALCTAL
+672 EATYAALCTAL
-683 AVTQSGGTADRLST
+683 AVAQTGGTAGRLST

-711 REQLSAI
+711 RAQLTAR
-718 AVHEGHPRRTDPVL
+718 AGYEGNPLSTDPVL
-732 GELPFWHGPVTVRA
+732 GELPFWHGPVTAHA
-746 VPTTAEESGDAHH
+746 VPTTAEEATDDDH

>member
-1 MTVTDVERIPAQTAP
+1 MTVTDVERSAVESPPTA
-16 GAVPLLAR
+16 APLRAR

-103 ALTEPEP
+103 TLTEPEP
-110 PTELAA
+110 PAELAA
-116 RHAGTLAR
+116 RHADTLAR

-149 ATATAPALRGLRR
+149 TTATAPALRGLRR
-162 AGVTD
+162 AGVAD
-167 VTATAVPHT
+167 VTATAVPVT
-176 PTPLVP
+176 PPTPLVP

-196 ASTGPAADPR
+196 GRSGSAGGSRALIPAGAPAVR
-206 PLIPAGDPA
+206 PVPTPAGDPA
-215 VHQPLTPAGDP
+215 VQHPLTPVGDPAVQHPLTPAGDP
-226 AVHHSLTPA
+226 AVDA
-235 GAPTVD
+235 G
-241 VPDTRTPA
+241 TR
-249 GDPAAHQPL
+249 
-258 TPVGDPTAHHSL
+258 
-270 TPVGD
+270 
-275 PTAHHSLTP
+275 TP
-284 VGDPAVHQPLTPA
+284 VGDPAVTEP
-297 GAPTVNV
+297 G
-304 PDTRTPAGD
+304 TRT
-313 PTAHQPRAETPAGDP
+313 
-328 AARQPLTPVGAPTVN
+328 
-343 VPDTR
+343 
-348 TPAGDPAANR
+348 
-358 PRAEIPVGDPA
+358 PVGDPA
-369 VAAPV
+369 VTEPGTRTPVGGPAVNGHGATTPVGGPAVTASV
-374 TAEGVPGV
+374 TAEGVPRV

-391 TWTERDGT
+391 TWIEEDGT

-407 PGPVLVGPVRVAPG
+407 PGPVLVGPVGVAPG
-421 VWEVFRD
+421 VWQVFRD

-460 DTLTG
+460 DTLTS

-477 PDLTADRVT
+477 HDLTADRVT

-500 GDAPAEPLPAPE
+500 ADAPAEPLPAPE
-512 DALGAAGVLTARW
+512 DALDAAGVLTARW
-525 TGLFASVQGEDLP
+525 TGLFASAQGEDLP
-538 QMPLALR
+538 QMPVALR
-545 AAEHRADRRGTVT
+545 AAEHRADRTGTVT
-558 AWAAHQETAAIA
+558 AWAAHQETATIA
-570 AALAALRDRGT
+570 AALAALRDRATDATGT
-581 GAFGV
+581 

-598 DGALRHLARREGD
+598 DGALRRLARTDGD
-611 SHAADTPLHA
+611 VLDTDAPLHA
-621 EGRRILAEV
+621 EGHRIAAEL

-640 LAVARYAGVGWP
+640 LAVSRYAGVGWP
-652 LAEVTA
+652 LAEVTVD
-658 AGRSLGAGWGPTAA
+658 GRPLGAGWGPTAA
-672 DATYAALCTAL
+672 EATYAALCTAL
-683 AVTQSGGTADRLST
+683 AVAQTGGTAGRLST
-697 DALLTADD
+697 DALLTADG

-711 REQLSAI
+711 REQLTAR
-718 AVHEGHPRRTDPVL
+718 AVHEGQPRRTDPVL
-732 GELPFWHGPVTVRA
+732 GELPFWHGPVTAHA
-746 VPTTAEESGDAHH
+746 VPTTAEEATDAGH

>member
-1 MTVTDVERIPAQTAP
+1 MTVTDVERSAVASPPAAAP
-16 GAVPLLAR
+16 LRAR

-110 PTELAA
+110 PAELAA
-116 RHAGTLAR
+116 RHADTLAR

-162 AGVTD
+162 AGVSD
-167 VTATAVPHT
+167 VAATAVPQT
-176 PTPLVP
+176 PAPLVP

-196 ASTGPAADPR
+196 GRSGSAGGSRA
-206 PLIPAGDPA
+206 LIPAGDPA
-215 VHQPLTPAGDP
+215 VRPPSTPAGDP
-226 AVHHSLTPA
+226 AVNGT
-235 GAPTVD
+235 G
-241 VPDTRTPA
+241 TR
-249 GDPAAHQPL
+249 
-258 TPVGDPTAHHSL
+258 
-270 TPVGD
+270 
-275 PTAHHSLTP
+275 TP
-284 VGDPAVHQPLTPA
+284 VGDPAVDGH
-297 GAPTVNV
+297 GAT
-304 PDTRTPAGD
+304 
-313 PTAHQPRAETPAGDP
+313 TPAGDP
-328 AARQPLTPVGAPTVN
+328 AVQHPP
-343 VPDTR
+343 
-348 TPAGDPAANR
+348 TPAGDPAVNGTSTR
-358 PRAEIPVGDPA
+358 TPVGDPA
-369 VAAPV
+369 VDGHGATTPAGDPAVTAPV
-374 TAEGVPGV
+374 TTEGVPRV

-391 TWTERDGT
+391 TWTEEAGT

-407 PGPVLVGPVRVAPG
+407 PGPVLVGPVGVAPG
-421 VWEVFRD
+421 VWQVFRD
-428 RARAWADAEGVEPA
+428 RARAWADAEGVEAA
-442 TGPIAHSLA
+442 TGPISHSLA

-500 GDAPAEPLPAPE
+500 DATPAEPLPAPE
-512 DALGAAGVLTARW
+512 DALEAAGVLSARW
-525 TGLFASVQGEDLP
+525 TGLFASAQGEDLP

-545 AAEHRADRRGTVT
+545 AAEHRADRTGTVT
-558 AWAAHQETAAIA
+558 AWAAHQETATIA
-570 AALAALRDRGT
+570 AALAALRDRVTDGPGT
-581 GAFGV
+581 

-598 DGALRHLARREGD
+598 DGALRQLAGEERDFLD
-611 SHAADTPLHA
+611 SDAPLHA
-621 EGRRILAEV
+621 EGRRIAVELA
-630 RALLGEAEPV
+630 ALIGGAEPV
-640 LAVARYAGVGWP
+640 LAVARYAHVGWP
-652 LAEVTA
+652 LAEVTVD
-658 AGRSLGAGWGPTAA
+658 GRPLGAGWGPTAVE
-672 DATYAALCTAL
+672 ATYAALCTAL
-683 AVTQSGGTADRLST
+683 AVAQTGGTAGRLST
-697 DALLTADD
+697 DALLATDD
-705 TTRAAL
+705 ATRAVL
-711 REQLSAI
+711 REQLTAR
-718 AVHEGHPRRTDPVL
+718 AVHEGRPRRTDPVL
-732 GELPFWHGPVTVRA
+732 GELPFWHGPVTAHA
-746 VPTTAEESGDAHH
+746 VPTNAEETTDADH

>member
-1 MTVTDVERIPAQTAP
+1 MTVTDVERTPARTASD
-16 GAVPLLAR
+16 AVPLMAR

-110 PTELAA
+110 PAELAA

-167 VTATAVPHT
+167 VTATAVPLT
-176 PTPLVP
+176 PTSLVP

-196 ASTGPAADPR
+196 GR
-206 PLIPAGDPA
+206 PGPAGDSGPLFPA
-215 VHQPLTPAGDP
+215 GAPAAHHPPTPAGDP
-226 AVHHSLTPA
+226 AVNQPGTRTPVGDPTVDAPGTPTPVGDPAVHHPPTPA
-235 GAPTVD
+235 GDPATHHTG
-241 VPDTRTPA
+241 TRTPA
-249 GDPAAHQPL
+249 GDPAAHQP
-258 TPVGDPTAHHSL
+258 G
-270 TPVGD
+270 
-275 PTAHHSLTP
+275 
-284 VGDPAVHQPLTPA
+284 
-297 GAPTVNV
+297 
-304 PDTRTPAGD
+304 TRT
-313 PTAHQPRAETPAGDP
+313 
-328 AARQPLTPVGAPTVN
+328 
-343 VPDTR
+343 
-348 TPAGDPAANR
+348 
-358 PRAEIPVGDPA
+358 PVGDPA
-369 VAAPV
+369 VAASV
-374 TAEGVPGV
+374 MGEGVPGV

-391 TWTERDGT
+391 TWTEGDGT

-407 PGPVLVGPVRVAPG
+407 PGPVLVGPVGVAPG

-428 RARAWADAEGVEPA
+428 RVRAWADAEGVEPA

-500 GDAPAEPLPAPE
+500 GDAPAEPFPAPE

-525 TGLFASVQGEDLP
+525 TGLFASPQGEDLP

-545 AAEHRADRRGTVT
+545 AAEHRADRTGTVT
-558 AWAAHQETAAIA
+558 AWAAHQETAVVA

-581 GAFGV
+581 RASGI

-598 DGALRHLARREGD
+598 DGALRHLARQDGD
-611 SHAADTPLHA
+611 GRDADTPLHA

-640 LAVARYAGVGWP
+640 LAVTRYAGVGWP

-658 AGRSLGAGWGPTAA
+658 AGRPLGRGWGPTAA

-683 AVTQSGGTADRLST
+683 AVAQSGGTADRLST

-705 TTRAAL
+705 TARAAL

-718 AVHEGHPRRTDPVL
+718 AVHAGHPRRTDPVL

-746 VPTTAEESGDAHH
+746 VPTTAEESGDADH

>member
-1 MTVTDVERIPAQTAP
+1 MTVTDVERTPARTAP

-110 PTELAA
+110 PAALAA
-116 RHAGTLAR
+116 RYAETLAR

-149 ATATAPALRGLRR
+149 ATATAPALRGLHR

-167 VTATAVPHT
+167 VTATAVQHT
-176 PTPLVP
+176 PAPLVP

-196 ASTGPAADPR
+196 GRSGSAGGSRAP
-206 PLIPAGDPA
+206 IPAGDPA
-215 VHQPLTPAGDP
+215 VRTPSTPVGDPAVHHPLTPAGDP
-226 AVHHSLTPA
+226 AVEGT
-235 GAPTVD
+235 G
-241 VPDTRTPA
+241 TR
-249 GDPAAHQPL
+249 
-258 TPVGDPTAHHSL
+258 
-270 TPVGD
+270 
-275 PTAHHSLTP
+275 TP
-284 VGDPAVHQPLTPA
+284 VGDPAVNGHGATTPA
-297 GAPTVNV
+297 GGPAVNGHGA
-304 PDTRTPAGD
+304 T
-313 PTAHQPRAETPAGDP
+313 TPAGDP
-328 AARQPLTPVGAPTVN
+328 AVNGHGAT
-343 VPDTR
+343 
-348 TPAGDPAANR
+348 TPAG
-358 PRAEIPVGDPA
+358 GPA
-369 VAAPV
+369 VTASV
-374 TAEGVPGV
+374 TTEGVPEV

-391 TWTERDGT
+391 TWTEDDGT

-407 PGPVLVGPVRVAPG
+407 PGPVLVGPVGVAPG
-421 VWEVFRD
+421 IWGVFRD

-442 TGPIAHSLA
+442 TGSIAHSLA

-500 GDAPAEPLPAPE
+500 GGAPAEPIPAPE

-525 TGLFASVQGEDLP
+525 TGLFASPQGEDLP

-545 AAEHRADRRGTVT
+545 AAEHRSDRTGTVT

-570 AALAALRDRGT
+570 AALAALRDRGS
-581 GAFGV
+581 GARGI

-598 DGALRHLARREGD
+598 DGALRHLAREEGD
-611 SHAADTPLHA
+611 SREAETPLHA

-630 RALLGEAEPV
+630 RALLGGAEPA
-640 LAVARYAGVGWP
+640 LAVTRYAGVGWP

-658 AGRSLGAGWGPTAA
+658 AGRPLGRGWGPTAA

-683 AVTQSGGTADRLST
+683 AVAQSGGTADRLST
-697 DALLTADD
+697 DALLTADG
-705 TTRAAL
+705 TARAAL

-718 AVHEGHPRRTDPVL
+718 AAHEGHPRRTDPVL

-746 VPTTAEESGDAHH
+746 VPTTAEESGDADH

>member
-1 MTVTDVERIPAQTAP
+1 MTVTDVERTPARTAP
-16 GAVPLLAR
+16 GAVPLMAR

-103 ALTEPEP
+103 TLTEPEP
-110 PTELAA
+110 PAELAA

-149 ATATAPALRGLRR
+149 TTATAPALRGLRR

-167 VTATAVPHT
+167 VTATAVPVT
-176 PTPLVP
+176 SPTPLVP
-182 VCDPAMYADPALLS
+182 VCDPAMYADPALLLS
-196 ASTGPAADPR
+196 GRSGPAGGSRA
-206 PLIPAGDPA
+206 LIPAGDPA
-215 VHQPLTPAGDP
+215 VRALSTPAGDPAVQHPLTPAGDP
-226 AVHHSLTPA
+226 AVDGT
-235 GAPTVD
+235 G
-241 VPDTRTPA
+241 TRTPA
-249 GDPAAHQPL
+249 GDPA
-258 TPVGDPTAHHSL
+258 
-270 TPVGD
+270 
-275 PTAHHSLTP
+275 
-284 VGDPAVHQPLTPA
+284 
-297 GAPTVNV
+297 VNR
-304 PDTRTPAGD
+304 PG
-313 PTAHQPRAETPAGDP
+313 
-328 AARQPLTPVGAPTVN
+328 
-343 VPDTR
+343 TR
-348 TPAGDPAANR
+348 TPAGDPAVNR
-358 PRAEIPVGDPA
+358 PGTRTPAGDPA
-369 VAAPV
+369 VNGHGATTPAGGPAVTAPV
-374 TAEGVPGV
+374 TTEGVPRV

-391 TWTERDGT
+391 TWTEEDGT

-407 PGPVLVGPVRVAPG
+407 PGPVLVGPAGVAPG

-428 RARAWADAEGVEPA
+428 RARAWADAEGVEAA

-500 GDAPAEPLPAPE
+500 GDAPAEPFPDAE
-512 DALGAAGVLTARW
+512 DALGSAGALTARW
-525 TGLFASVQGEDLP
+525 TGLFASPQGEDLP

-545 AAEHRADRRGTVT
+545 AAEHRSDRTGTVT

-581 GAFGV
+581 GAPGI

-598 DGALRHLARREGD
+598 DGALRHLARQEGD
-611 SHAADTPLHA
+611 SRDTDTPLHA

-640 LAVARYAGVGWP
+640 LAVTRYAGVGWP
-652 LAEVTA
+652 LAEVTV
-658 AGRSLGAGWGPTAA
+658 AGRSVGRGWGPTAA

-683 AVTQSGGTADRLST
+683 AVAQSGGTADRLST
-697 DALLTADD
+697 DALLTADG
-705 TTRAAL
+705 TARAAL
-711 REQLSAI
+711 REQLPAI
-718 AVHEGHPRRTDPVL
+718 AVHEGHRRRTDPVL

-746 VPTTAEESGDAHH
+746 VPTTAEESGDADH